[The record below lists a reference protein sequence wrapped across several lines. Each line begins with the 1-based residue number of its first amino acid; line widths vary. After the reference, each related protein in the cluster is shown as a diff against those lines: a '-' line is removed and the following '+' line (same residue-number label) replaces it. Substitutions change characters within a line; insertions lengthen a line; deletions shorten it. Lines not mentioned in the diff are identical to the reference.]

1 MANIIKP
8 TIMSQPTAYLKVI
21 IGPMWSGKSTEVI
34 NIYKHNCIAQIS
46 TLVVNYEEDKRY
58 HDQKLSTHDKT
69 MIPCKRFNQ
78 LTDLLNY
85 KDLHKFKCIVID
97 EAQFFEDLQKTV
109 EKLLSMD
116 KFVYVC
122 GLDGDFQMKK
132 FGYVLD
138 IIPIADEVIKKQALC
153 AICRNGKKASFT
165 KRLSKEGHPVTTQ
178 KLIGT
183 NNYIPVCRECHKL

>member
-1 MANIIKP
+1 MANIIIP
-8 TIMSQPTAYLKVI
+8 TTMSQPAAYLKVI

-46 TLVVNYEEDKRY
+46 TLVVNYDEDKRY

-69 MIPCKRFNQ
+69 MIPCKRFNK
-78 LTDLLNY
+78 LSDLLKY
-85 KDLHKFKCIVID
+85 KDLHKFKCVVID
-97 EAQFFEDLQKTV
+97 EAQFFEDLKKSV
-109 EKLLSMD
+109 EILLSMD
-116 KFVYVC
+116 KFIYVC

-138 IIPIADEVIKKQALC
+138 IIPFADEVIKKQALC

-165 KRLSKEGHPVTTQ
+165 KRLSEEGHAVTTQ

-183 NNYIPVCRECHKL
+183 NNYIPVCRECHSF

>member
-1 MANIIKP
+1 MATIIKP
-8 TIMSQPTAYLKVI
+8 TTMSQPTAYLKVI

-46 TLVVNYEEDKRY
+46 TLVINYEEDKRY

-78 LTDLLNY
+78 LVDLLNY

-97 EAQFFEDLQKTV
+97 EAQFFEDLQETV
-109 EKLLSMD
+109 EILLSMN

-165 KRLSKEGHPVTTQ
+165 KRLSNESSQ

-183 NNYIPVCRECHKL
+183 NDYIPVCRECHKS

>member
-1 MANIIKP
+1 MATIIKP
-8 TIMSQPTAYLKVI
+8 TTMSQPTAYLKVI

-46 TLVVNYEEDKRY
+46 TLVINYEEDKRY

-78 LTDLLNY
+78 LVDLLNY

-97 EAQFFEDLQKTV
+97 EAQFFEDLQETV
-109 EKLLSMD
+109 EILLSMN

-153 AICRNGKKASFT
+153 AICRNGKKAAFT
-165 KRLSKEGHPVTTQ
+165 KRLSTGGHTVTTQ

-183 NNYIPVCRECHKL
+183 NNYIPVCRECHKS